1 MFSTPRSNVTDAQL
15 QAFFGA
21 GYSHRAVLDVVLG
34 QAQKTQTPVDEV
46 MRGFLW
52 ERKVGKLA

>member
-1 MFSTPRSNVTDAQL
+1 MQTRGNVTDAQL

>member
-1 MFSTPRSNVTDAQL
+1 MRELSGLRAFILQVMQTRGNVTDAQL

-34 QAQKTQTPVDEV
+34 LAQRTT
-46 MRGFLW
+46 
-52 ERKVGKLA
+52 